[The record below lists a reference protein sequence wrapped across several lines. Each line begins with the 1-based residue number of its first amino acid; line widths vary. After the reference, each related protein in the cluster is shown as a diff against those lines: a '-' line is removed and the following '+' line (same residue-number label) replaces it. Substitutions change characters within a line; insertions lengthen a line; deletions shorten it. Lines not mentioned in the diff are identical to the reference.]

1 MLFPRTLC
9 PVPVESVDGR
19 GYCNRPIL
27 ALNLCV
33 KHLNE
38 SIANKETDD
47 A

>member
-1 MLFPRTLC
+1 MRTLC
-9 PVPVESVDGR
+9 PAPVETADGL

-38 SIANKETDD
+38 TLDQEDER
-47 A
+47 